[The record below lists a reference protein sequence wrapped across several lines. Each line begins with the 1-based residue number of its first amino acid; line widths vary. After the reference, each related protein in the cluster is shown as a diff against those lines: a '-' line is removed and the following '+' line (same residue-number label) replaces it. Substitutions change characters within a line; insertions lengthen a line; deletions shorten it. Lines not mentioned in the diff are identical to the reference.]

1 MRGIFRS
8 RSIHHTKGQLHGVSL
23 LYSSSAYLYLR
34 YDARVRK
41 DIHNCFFCN
50 VWSIVGFLDIASANS
65 MIYILSFMAEETMMK
80 TYKET
85 FVVGNSTACYLK
97 ISFAITFQWHYNNV
111 VMSEMVTQIT
121 SVSIAWS
128 TISSGAHQRK
138 HQSYASLAFVRGIH
152 RWPANSPH
160 KRPVTRKMFPLDDVI
175 MDGQAWF
182 SNTFKCFVHRTGTC
196 RIAHFDVCTV
206 CVKRLSHWLNQC
218 MLIVTSDTRKHAQCI
233 FGRNANMLCN
243 NTHLQIS
250 PSNFGHFISAPM
262 CQI

>member
-1 MRGIFRS
+1 
-8 RSIHHTKGQLHGVSL
+8 
-23 LYSSSAYLYLR
+23 
-34 YDARVRK
+34 
-41 DIHNCFFCN
+41 
-50 VWSIVGFLDIASANS
+50 
-65 MIYILSFMAEETMMK
+65 
-80 TYKET
+80 
-85 FVVGNSTACYLK
+85 
-97 ISFAITFQWHYNNV
+97 
-111 VMSEMVTQIT
+111 MSEMVPQIT

-128 TISSGAHQRK
+128 TISSGADQRK

-250 PSNFGHFISAPM
+250 PFWPFYISPNVSNIATVSSRETRQHDIFLLAQIWSIILIHTLLYCMISAPSLTWWNLATETIDWGFCYSTFSSRENLFM
-262 CQI
+262 PRDMETLSGPRLNICKDVFS